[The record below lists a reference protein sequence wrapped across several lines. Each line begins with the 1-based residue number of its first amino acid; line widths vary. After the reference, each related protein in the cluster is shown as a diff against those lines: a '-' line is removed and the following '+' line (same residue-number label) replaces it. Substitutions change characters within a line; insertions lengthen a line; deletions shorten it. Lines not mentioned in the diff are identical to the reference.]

1 MKLLI
6 RCPIAT
12 CQQGEKMNKK
22 YVVFEIIQFL
32 EEQNIEILPFNEQS
46 FTPILILLVL
56 VKLCLA

>member
-1 MKLLI
+1 
-6 RCPIAT
+6 
-12 CQQGEKMNKK
+12 MNKK

-32 EEQNIEILPFNEQS
+32 EEQNIEILPFNELS